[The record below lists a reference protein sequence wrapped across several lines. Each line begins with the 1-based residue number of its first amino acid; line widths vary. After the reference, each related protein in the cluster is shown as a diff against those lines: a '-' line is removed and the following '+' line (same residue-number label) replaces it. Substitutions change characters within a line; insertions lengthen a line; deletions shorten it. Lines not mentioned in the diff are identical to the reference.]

1 MKDFFKKQSRDEC
14 QNCQQG
20 VEKLFGN
27 YVSEAGLAYQKEIL
41 YSICSDP
48 IFDQVDCEIDI
59 DLYWPKVASIIYSPF
74 AAPGVCKGV
83 HEGACDIFQTRYA
96 VIHYCKFSGFSGYYE
111 NVRIIN
117 T

>member
-1 MKDFFKKQSRDEC
+1 MEDFFKSIKLIKQVKDEC

-27 YVSEAGLAYQKEIL
+27 YVSQAGLEYQKQIL

-59 DLYWPKVASIIYSPF
+59 GKKHALKKYDLF
-74 AAPGVCKGV
+74 
-83 HEGACDIFQTRYA
+83 TL
-96 VIHYCKFSGFSGYYE
+96 
-111 NVRIIN
+111 N
-117 T
+117 TSCF

>member
-1 MKDFFKKQSRDEC
+1 MGSTFSEVNMNRLLVFLCALTSTLDLPKVKDEC

-27 YVSEAGLAYQKEIL
+27 YVSQEGLAYQKEIL

-59 DLYWPKVASIIYSPF
+59 DLYWPKIASIIYSPYVGTNTHLNF
-74 AAPGVCKGV
+74 SSGERLTKFGWS
-83 HEGACDIFQTRYA
+83 AC
-96 VIHYCKFSGFSGYYE
+96 
-111 NVRIIN
+111 
-117 T
+117 

>member
-1 MKDFFKKQSRDEC
+1 MEDFFKSIKLIKQVKDEC

-27 YVSEAGLAYQKEIL
+27 YVSQAGLEYQKQIL

-59 DLYWPKVASIIYSPF
+59 DLYWPKIASIIYSPF

-83 HEGACDIFQTRYA
+83 HDGSCDIFQTRY
-96 VIHYCKFSGFSGYYE
+96 GL
-111 NVRIIN
+111 
-117 T
+117 TLL